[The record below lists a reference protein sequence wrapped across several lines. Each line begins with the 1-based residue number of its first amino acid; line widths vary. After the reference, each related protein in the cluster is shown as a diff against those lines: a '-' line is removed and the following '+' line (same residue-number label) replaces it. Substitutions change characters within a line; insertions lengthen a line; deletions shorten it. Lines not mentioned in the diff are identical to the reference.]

1 MNYPPPGP
9 TWVDR
14 FLIALSMGLSLF
26 ALVRSFS

>member
-9 TWVDR
+9 AWVDR
-14 FLIALSMGLSLF
+14 FLIALSMALAAV